1 MTLVGW
7 TTRLRVLG
15 REHLEAARR
24 RGPRVVYAFWHQR
37 QAFFTWS
44 HRDHKAAIL
53 VSRSRDGEMIAR
65 VMELSGLAACRGSS
79 SRGAAAAAKAM
90 LEASEAGYDIGITPD
105 GPRGPSR
112 TVKPG
117 ALYLASKLGL
127 PIVPIANA

>member
-7 TTRLRVLG
+7 TTRLRFVGGDYL
-15 REHLEAARR
+15 ASARR

-44 HRDHKAAIL
+44 HRDYKASIL
-53 VSRSRDGEMIAR
+53 VSGSKDGEMIAR

-90 LEASEAGYDIGITPD
+90 LEASAAGYD
-105 GPRGPSR
+105 
-112 TVKPG
+112 V
-117 ALYLASKLGL
+117 
-127 PIVPIANA
+127 